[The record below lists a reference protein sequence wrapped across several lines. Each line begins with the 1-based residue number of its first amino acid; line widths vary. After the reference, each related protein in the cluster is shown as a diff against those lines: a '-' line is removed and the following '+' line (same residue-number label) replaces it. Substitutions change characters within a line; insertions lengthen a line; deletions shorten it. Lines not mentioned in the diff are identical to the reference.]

1 MEPSSFEQS
10 ERLPGLDGVGSD
22 MADGIALVA
31 RVKPQYVEVS
41 IGRSERNLIRS
52 GGMKHNGVDRV
63 KR

>member
-31 RVKPQYVEVS
+31 
-41 IGRSERNLIRS
+41 
-52 GGMKHNGVDRV
+52 
-63 KR
+63 